1 MTPEKGFGS
10 VPAMTEVEKYKRQWA
25 RRRWYQRIEGGL
37 MLALALA
44 LAAVLLVAIDS
55 AKVLSD
61 SPSPRVW
68 FSMTVVAVPGA
79 GLLWLGIRR
88 MRAELAPPQVK
99 REPTEL
105 EQAANT
111 FAQCVWDAGVRP
123 ENLSG
128 LLMLQILEL
137 ASAQKWSELL
147 QEAGKLRGLGCA
159 HPWIDWIES
168 LALAGLMRHSE
179 ATAKMETLLGVEFE
193 TPEAALV
200 LVCDMA
206 KLRMTQGR
214 LDLAMSLVERIR
226 SSETS
231 DAFKACCLDSVATL
245 MVYRHDLPRR
255 DVLLSWAQEA
265 LRLCP
270 DRLTLK
276 GTLASAL
283 CENDRWDEAEP
294 LLREVLEKSPGLVDQ
309 GICAAYLARLCH
321 RRGDLPGAKDW
332 LAYSRYVFPS
342 SELDARLRRELPE
355 LYEKTAGGSLR
366 RPAT

>member
-1 MTPEKGFGS
+1 MSEL
-10 VPAMTEVEKYKRQWA
+10 AEA
-25 RRRWYQRIEGGL
+25 RRALNQFLWKAGAWEDDLLDQQVPRFDELTRDGDWNGMLGECARLQARYGPHPLMKSLEIYALKNLKRHTDAANRIEE
-37 MLALALA
+37 
-44 LAAVLLVAIDS
+44 LLS
-55 AKVLSD
+55 
-61 SPSPRVW
+61 
-68 FSMTVVAVPGA
+68 
-79 GLLWLGIRR
+79 
-88 MRAELAPPQVK
+88 
-99 REPTEL
+99 
-105 EQAANT
+105 
-111 FAQCVWDAGVRP
+111 
-123 ENLSG
+123 
-128 LLMLQILEL
+128 LQIEHMEARLCLACDLAVQRVLEERSDQLGMFFDLL
-137 ASAQKWSELL
+137 ASS
-147 QEAGKLRGLGCA
+147 
-159 HPWIDWIES
+159 
-168 LALAGLMRHSE
+168 
-179 ATAKMETLLGVEFE
+179 GV
-193 TPEAALV
+193 
-200 LVCDMA
+200 
-206 KLRMTQGR
+206 
-214 LDLAMSLVERIR
+214 
-226 SSETS
+226 S